1 MCVIIMA
8 YVTWFDYRIKRK
20 SDHILSDLVVDIWR
34 VNLSWKNYLAK
45 IYHDPVNVRSFS
57 GPETFYKY
65 VGQEKK
71 YVLSKYKI
79 RKWLQRQEAY
89 SLQRGFWRC
98 FKQNKVIAFVIDDE
112 WDVDLDM
119 SKYKKEK
126 LWCAHVVINICS
138 KFWWMPPLQ
147 DKKSQNVTVTFK
159 HVLREGCCPTRLRSD

>member
-71 YVLSKYKI
+71 YVLSK
-79 RKWLQRQEAY
+79 
-89 SLQRGFWRC
+89 
-98 FKQNKVIAFVIDDE
+98 
-112 WDVDLDM
+112 
-119 SKYKKEK
+119 
-126 LWCAHVVINICS
+126 
-138 KFWWMPPLQ
+138 
-147 DKKSQNVTVTFK
+147 
-159 HVLREGCCPTRLRSD
+159 